1 MKSPD
6 PIPLSLLND
15 YLFCQRRAALKT
27 IEGWRGA
34 NEHTVIGDI
43 VHEQADISGSS
54 GKWGGAA
61 SQRQAMETAALCK
74 PWKNK

>member
-1 MKSPD
+1 MRFADTNILLYAISTTPEEQPKAQVALQLLD
-6 PIPLSLLND
+6 AGDLGLSVQVLQEF
-15 YLFCQRRAALKT
+15 Y
-27 IEGWRGA
+27 
-34 NEHTVIGDI
+34 
-43 VHEQADISGSS
+43 GSS

>member
-1 MKSPD
+1 MQESPVDRAVTVRERD
-6 PIPLSLLND
+6 PGK
-15 YLFCQRRAALKT
+15 Y
-27 IEGWRGA
+27 
-34 NEHTVIGDI
+34 
-43 VHEQADISGSS
+43 GSS

>member
-1 MKSPD
+1 MSGADVELQMLDAMQKETETWGPD
-6 PIPLSLLND
+6 DSSIRIGGGVVPSQPLTQEK
-15 YLFCQRRAALKT
+15 F
-27 IEGWRGA
+27 
-34 NEHTVIGDI
+34 
-43 VHEQADISGSS
+43 GSS